1 MIDWK
6 VNKIGKIVEI
16 LEKMGHEKSKNLGI
30 KNIKAFIIKVL
41 SNNKKGEMVQKVE
54 FNTIL
59 SNIDKCD
66 HHDLVRVDNIITRTQ
81 NEIDKEYK
89 WGSVVQNLKW
99 KQ

>member
-6 VNKIGKIVEI
+6 VNKIQKIVEI

-30 KNIKAFIIKVL
+30 KDIKAFIIKVL
-41 SNNKKGEMVQKVE
+41 SNNKKGELVQKVE

-66 HHDLVRVDNIITRTQ
+66 HHDLVRVDNIITRTW
-81 NEIDKEYK
+81 NETDREYQ

>member
-1 MIDWK
+1 MQK
-6 VNKIGKIVEI
+6 VVKI
-16 LEKMGHEKSKNLGI
+16 LEKMGHEKSKNLEI
-30 KNIKAFIIKVL
+30 EDIKAFIIKVL
-41 SNNKKGEMVQKVE
+41 SDNKKGELVQEVK

-66 HHDLVRVDNIITRTQ
+66 HHDLVRVDNIITRTW
-81 NEIDKEYK
+81 NETDREYQ

>member
-16 LEKMGHEKSKNLGI
+16 LEKMGYQKAENLKI
-30 KNIKAFIIKVL
+30 DNIKTFISRVL
-41 SNNKKGEMVQKVE
+41 TKNKKDNSVQDIDI
-54 FNTIL
+54 NTIL

-66 HHDLVRVDNIITRTQ
+66 HHDLVRTDNIITRIWNKN
-81 NEIDKEYK
+81 NEEYQ

-99 KQ
+99 KI